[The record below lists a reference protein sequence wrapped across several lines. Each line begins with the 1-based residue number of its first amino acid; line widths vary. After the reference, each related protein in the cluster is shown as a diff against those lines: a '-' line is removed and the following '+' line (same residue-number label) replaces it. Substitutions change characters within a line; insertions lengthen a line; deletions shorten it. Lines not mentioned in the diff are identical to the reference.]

1 MAFCYQRYPHMETQ
15 VSVLRCGEA
24 SNEWKVQNLMIL
36 QHFPQRQTEWVSPSL
51 FQYLS
56 RREPQLDFLWLWPEP
71 KIDIVR
77 KEKLDVALGL
87 RGFTAWS
94 LGSMASGPVEGR
106 QNIIGREHVLGQSS
120 SLHGGQEGERNS
132 RAEPL
137 DTICSQDTANRST
150 CCS

>member
-1 MAFCYQRYPHMETQ
+1 M
-15 VSVLRCGEA
+15 
-24 SNEWKVQNLMIL
+24 
-36 QHFPQRQTEWVSPSL
+36 
-51 FQYLS
+51 
-56 RREPQLDFLWLWPEP
+56 DFLWLWPEP

-106 QNIIGREHVLGQSS
+106 QNIIGRKHVLGQSS

-132 RAEPL
+132 RVEPL
-137 DTICSQDTANRST
+137 DTICS
-150 CCS
+150 